1 LFDDEG
7 DLQLDETFHCEE
19 WTTSTLNW
27 QYFTHSISLTIAAH
41 AQDVARQTATARAT
55 TVGNVDADDDDYVPS
70 QANTPTRNLILAT
83 KQGILVGFLDE
94 FEEKSKKH
102 TIHRN
107 IVSTEYRAK
116 VNYDQNFRPLSVT

>member
-1 LFDDEG
+1 MFDDEG
-7 DLQLDETFHCEE
+7 DLQLDEKLYCEE

-27 QYFTHSISLTIAAH
+27 RYFTHSISPTVAAH
-41 AQDVARQTATARAT
+41 AQDVARQAATARAT
-55 TVGNVDADDDDYVPS
+55 TAGNVDADDEDYVPS

-83 KQGILVGFLDE
+83 KRGTLVDYLSE

-102 TIHRN
+102 AIHRN
-107 IVSTEYRAK
+107 IISTEYRAK